1 MPVDVRKATL
11 DDIPAIVAMLAD
23 DELGARRETPG
34 DLGPYERAFGGIA
47 ADPNQAL
54 VVADDGGT
62 IVGTLQLTVIPG
74 LARTAASRGHIEA
87 VRVASAGRSAGV
99 GGTLMR
105 WAIDEARARGCRLVQ
120 LTSDATR
127 TRAHEFYER
136 LGFVPSHVGFK
147 LEL

>member
-11 DDIPAIVAMLAD
+11 DDVAAIVAMLAD
-23 DELGARRETPG
+23 DELGARRETPD
-34 DLGPYERAFGGIA
+34 DLGPYQRAFRDIA
-47 ADPNQAL
+47 ADPNQVL

-62 IVGTLQLTVIPG
+62 VVGTLQLTVIPG
-74 LARTAASRGHIEA
+74 LARTAATRGQVEA
-87 VRVASAGRSAGV
+87 VRVASSGRSAGV
-99 GGTLMR
+99 GGALIR
-105 WAIDEARARGCRLVQ
+105 WAIEEARARGCRLVQ